1 MQKDGEL
8 VVDCLRN
15 ELKAK
20 IIGVHGESLGGMVAC
35 YLAYKKNLD
44 FLCCDRTFSSL
55 SEVAHYSFG
64 KFFKIMFRTLTTNW
78 DKQLAQYYVN
88 AKCYK
93 IITFDPKDEV
103 IPYLASIKNSVS
115 QYFYSNVYNNN

>member
-1 MQKDGEL
+1 MDY
-8 VVDCLRN
+8 LRN
-15 ELKAK
+15 DFKAK
-20 IIGVHGESLGGMVAC
+20 LIGAHGESLGGMVAC

-44 FLCCDRTFSSL
+44 FLCCDRTFSSI
-55 SEVAHYSFG
+55 SDVAHYGLG
-64 KFFKIMFRTLTTNW
+64 KIFKIVFRTITANW

-103 IPYLASIKNSVS
+103 IPYLGSLKNSVS
-115 QYFYSNVYNNN
+115 QYFYSNKFSNNNNNE